1 MRRHPR
7 TQAGLAVLM
16 ALLSFAA
23 LAETDGDAD
32 PAAQLVRV
40 WSAAMPLRF
49 GQALDDTTLAAQH
62 GRAAGTSMLAA
73 VTATLRTGGGAVT
86 LWDEIAPPRPPVP
99 LPAGAPRLMQGSRI
113 SYLRR

>member
-32 PAAQLVRV
+32 PAAPLVRA

-62 GRAAGTSMLAA
+62 GRAVGTSML
-73 VTATLRTGGGAVT
+73 ATLRTGGGAVT

-99 LPAGAPRLMQGSRI
+99 LPAGASRPLQGSRI

>member
-32 PAAQLVRV
+32 PAA
-40 WSAAMPLRF
+40 AMPLRF
-49 GQALDDTTLAAQH
+49 GHLLDDTTLAAQH
-62 GRAAGTSMLAA
+62 GRAVGTSMLVA
-73 VTATLRTGGGAVT
+73 VAATLRTGGGAVT
-86 LWDEIAPPRPPVP
+86 LWDEIAPPRPPAP
-99 LPAGAPRLMQGSRI
+99 LPAGAPRPVQGSRI

>member
-32 PAAQLVRV
+32 PAAPLVRA

-62 GRAAGTSMLAA
+62 GRAVGTSML
-73 VTATLRTGGGAVT
+73 ATLRTGGSAVT

-99 LPAGAPRLMQGSRI
+99 LPAGAPRPVQGSRI